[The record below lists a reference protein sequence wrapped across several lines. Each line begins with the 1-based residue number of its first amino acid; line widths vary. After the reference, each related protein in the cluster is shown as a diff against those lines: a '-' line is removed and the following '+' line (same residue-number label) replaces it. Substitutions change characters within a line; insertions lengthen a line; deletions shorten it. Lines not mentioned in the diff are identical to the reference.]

1 MSSAE
6 KPDSSPSLKW
16 MWANVF
22 RKEDASEV
30 SIRASMKKIPLFH
43 DLTQKELRRVEESL
57 YLRRY
62 RQNEFVFR
70 EGEPGLGMYIIHSG
84 SVWIQRTGNP
94 GTEGLQPLLELG
106 PGDFFGEMA
115 LLEEHVRLVSAKAH
129 ATSELLGFFRPDF
142 LTLAHYHPRL
152 GCKLLLALGRV
163 IASRFRAS
171 LTDSEGG

>member
-1 MSSAE
+1 MSSAG

-22 RKEDASEV
+22 RKGDANEV

-62 RQNEFVFR
+62 RQDEFVFR

-84 SVWIQRTGNP
+84 SVSIQRTGNA
-94 GTEGLQPLLELG
+94 GTEGLQPILELG

-129 ATSELLGFFRPDF
+129 SPSELLGFFRPDF

-171 LTDSEGG
+171 LTGSEGG